1 MMKQCLSLGLLSLLL
16 AGCTTTTVTN
26 LTPSQLTRNTTGLYP
41 FEAILDSNQQ
51 SMVKESV
58 QAYVRIGAESYPM
71 RRTSLMKNR
80 WEAIVPIPGDKE
92 FVNYQYKFDYDYRSM
107 PSRRPNSK
115 LSSAYQLQII
125 NK

>member
-26 LTPSQLTRNTTGLYP
+26 LTPSQQPRNSTGLYP

-51 SMVKESV
+51 S
-58 QAYVRIGAESYPM
+58 GAESYPM

-92 FVNYQYKFDYDYRSM
+92 FVNYQYKFDYEYRSI
-107 PSRRPNSK
+107 PNHRPNSK
-115 LSSAYQLQII
+115 MSSAYQLQIL
-125 NK
+125 KK